1 MRILKAKN
9 IIRYYFKDNSLYL
22 HGELETYKIKINEDD
37 YLEIHNMLSQ
47 LRNGLDEGT
56 CYETYKRY
64 SKLLDFL
71 TAKRFLYQIDK
82 EILKQHSAYEYY
94 SWLEKGLL
102 STEENLNK
110 LSRFTIMCP
119 KFHVATPSF
128 EKKCI
133 DNNLKCQIGEEIDSF
148 QLWED
153 NRCISSYLPYLNEE
167 NEIVVAPHEPDRQKA
182 IDRSNIAGKII
193 SPFIFHALI
202 MSAFEEYKTVFII
215 KDNLEVLKKK
225 KFHLKRTSQRTKTVS
240 KTDDDVITSLNA
252 LEKFLQTH
260 HSEVSSFNFNKN
272 YNDYLQLPIQ
282 IFTIQKKSR
291 NNDDNNYYIA
301 DVNYERLAKFAVEVL
316 FNEVLLGDHSQGI
329 SIVQESEIVH
339 RIKKRVGNQTDGLK
353 TLDISGV
360 PEFEMI
366 NGLLEKEDLELT
378 FMVDIPKSN
387 GLKFYLRDDSTNKW
401 YKFDY
406 PIYNKEFIPLIIY
419 TWISAYIN
427 EVPLHEAA
435 FSQIEDKRNYL
446 VDSIGFN
453 DLKIET
459 QQKSTKTDY
468 LNINNILEDL
478 GYGYEIM
485 EG

>member
-1 MRILKAKN
+1 
-9 IIRYYFKDNSLYL
+9 
-22 HGELETYKIKINEDD
+22 
-37 YLEIHNMLSQ
+37 
-47 LRNGLDEGT
+47 
-56 CYETYKRY
+56 
-64 SKLLDFL
+64 
-71 TAKRFLYQIDK
+71 
-82 EILKQHSAYEYY
+82 
-94 SWLEKGLL
+94 
-102 STEENLNK
+102 
-110 LSRFTIMCP
+110 
-119 KFHVATPSF
+119 
-128 EKKCI
+128 
-133 DNNLKCQIGEEIDSF
+133 
-148 QLWED
+148 
-153 NRCISSYLPYLNEE
+153 
-167 NEIVVAPHEPDRQKA
+167 
-182 IDRSNIAGKII
+182 
-193 SPFIFHALI
+193 
-202 MSAFEEYKTVFII
+202 
-215 KDNLEVLKKK
+215 
-225 KFHLKRTSQRTKTVS
+225 
-240 KTDDDVITSLNA
+240 
-252 LEKFLQTH
+252 
-260 HSEVSSFNFNKN
+260 
-272 YNDYLQLPIQ
+272 
-282 IFTIQKKSR
+282 KKSR

-478 GYGYEIM
+478 GYDYEIM
-485 EG
+485 EGKQMTIQMMPVQKQSSVAEEIHVSQNMKYIFVGPRRNEQHFCFQCLKDRFQEVEMYHHYFSYSDAQSFSDYEKDIISILTEKLDANKDTP